1 MATIYDYNTTLNANF
16 KNVYADT
23 IENLIP
29 EYNHCL
35 RDIKFVPAEKQQG
48 GLYVQPVQLSYAH
61 GMTYASSGTVP
72 ALNAAVTATYKQ
84 AQVEGFQTI
93 LREQISYDVA
103 ARAASNQHAFFD
115 ATEVIVRGMRL
126 AHTQKLEAE
135 MLYGQNNW
143 GVVNGAPVGNV
154 LTLLT
159 GEFAAGLWVGSEGMP
174 IDIYTA
180 AGAFVKTVE
189 VVSVN
194 LDARTLTVSNAVG
207 INDTDVLLPKGA
219 FGNQMA
225 GIHKIL
231 TNTGSLFNLS
241 ATTYNLWRAVQVSG
255 GGVPLTFARVL
266 GAAGRAVTKGMM
278 GDIVVYVNPG
288 AFKDLVNEIEGA
300 RNFGGDVERQ
310 YSAKGT
316 ERGMISPY
324 LKFHYHAGTA
334 KIVSHPMIKEGY
346 AYGLIMDG
354 SWRRIGASDV
364 TFRIAGRPQEQFFLE
379 LENTAGYE
387 LRSFS
392 DFAVFCS
399 RPAANFIIGSTAV
412 NGYIVNSTP

>member
-35 RDIKFVPAEKQQG
+35 RDIKFVPAQKQQG
-48 GLYVQPVQLSYAH
+48 GMYIQPVQLSYAH
-61 GMTYASSGTVP
+61 GITYAASGTVP
-72 ALNAAVTATYKQ
+72 SLNAAVTANYKQ

-115 ATEVIVRGMRL
+115 ATEVIVRGMRI
-126 AHTQKLEAE
+126 AHAQKLEAE

-143 GVVNGAPVGNV
+143 GVVDGAPVGNV
-154 LTLLT
+154 LNILD
-159 GEFAAGLWVGSEGMP
+159 GEFAAGLYVGAEGMP
-174 IDIYTA
+174 IDIFTA
-180 AGAFVKTVE
+180 AGVFVKSVTITSVDLDNRTV
-189 VVSVN
+189 
-194 LDARTLTVSNAVG
+194 TVSNAAG
-207 INDTDVLLPKGA
+207 INTTDVILPKGA

-225 GIHKIL
+225 GIHVIL
-231 TNTGSLFNLS
+231 NNAATLFNIN
-241 ATTYNLWRAVQVSG
+241 AGTFGLWNAVKVAG
-255 GGVPLTFARVL
+255 GGVPLTFNRLVA
-266 GAAGRAVTKGMM
+266 AAGRAVTKGMM
-278 GDIVVYVNPG
+278 GDALVYCNPG
-288 AFKDLVNEIEGA
+288 AFRDLVNEIESA

-316 ERGMISPY
+316 ERGMISPF
-324 LKFHYHAGTA
+324 LKIHYHAGTM
-334 KIVSHPMIKEGY
+334 KIVSHPMVKEGY
-346 AYGLIMDG
+346 AYGLIMDS
-354 SWRRIGASDV
+354 SWRRIGATDV
-364 TFRIAGRPQEQFFLE
+364 TFKIAGRPTEQFFLE

-399 RPAANFIIGSTAV
+399 RPAANFIIGNTSS
-412 NGYIVNSTP
+412 YIVNSIP